1 MNFLYD
7 QYGRRKYLTIQE
19 RNAFLEA
26 AKWMRADVYTFCAL
40 LAYSGARISEI
51 LALVPARF
59 DFSEEAVVIECLK
72 KRRRGVNRTVPLPA
86 SLLKRLDDVHTIRL
100 RQRSHEEG
108 GQRLWPWCRATGWG
122 HVKATME
129 AAGISGPHACPKG
142 LRHSFGVSALQ
153 METPINMVQ
162 RWLGHCS
169 LATTAIYAEAIGE
182 EERVIARRFWASFPR
197 RAGESQRR
205 DGGNGR
211 R

>member
-72 KRRRGVNRTVPLPA
+72 KRRRGVNRTV
-86 SLLKRLDDVHTIRL
+86 SW
-100 RQRSHEEG
+100 RQRNVTTCTSMKPLTG
-108 GQRLWPWCRATGWG
+108 RLKVCC
-122 HVKATME
+122 K
-129 AAGISGPHACPKG
+129 
-142 LRHSFGVSALQ
+142 Q
-153 METPINMVQ
+153 
-162 RWLGHCS
+162 
-169 LATTAIYAEAIGE
+169 
-182 EERVIARRFWASFPR
+182 
-197 RAGESQRR
+197 
-205 DGGNGR
+205 
-211 R
+211 